1 MTENHHT
8 LGTVFHTEGRP
19 RHSPIALVSKTVDTD
34 GGATTCTVYDPRTSS
49 IDRMSTWITAV
60 GDAFVDCREQC

>member
-1 MTENHHT
+1 MTENHDT
-8 LGTVFHTEGRP
+8 LETVFDPADRP

-34 GGATTCTVYDPRTSS
+34 GGATACTVYDPRTYS

-60 GDAFVDCREQC
+60 GDSFVDCREQC